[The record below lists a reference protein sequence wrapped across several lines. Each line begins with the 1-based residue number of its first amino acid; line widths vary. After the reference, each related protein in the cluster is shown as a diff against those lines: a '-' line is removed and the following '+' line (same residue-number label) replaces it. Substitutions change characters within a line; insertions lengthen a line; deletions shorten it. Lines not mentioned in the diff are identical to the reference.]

1 MRAYLAFT
9 KKEILEYTRNYKLFV
24 LIILFAI
31 LGIMSP
37 LTAKFMPDI
46 IGNFMPEGI
55 TIEIQEPTNLD
66 SWMQFFKNGTQT
78 GLIIVVIL
86 FSGMMSKEYEKGT
99 LVNMVTKGLPRKTII
114 LSKFTVA
121 VVLWSLS
128 YWLCFLITWAYTGYY
143 FPDGKMLNLGLAV
156 SSLYFFGIVLISVL
170 LLGSVIFKNAYG
182 PLLFVGGFILL
193 LFLVGLFPDA
203 AEWNPLQLAS
213 RNMEMLQ
220 GTTAFAD
227 LARSFLLSGVGILLP
242 LLLSMRVLDKKAL

>member
-9 KKEILEYTRNYKLFV
+9 KKEILEYKRNYKLFI
-24 LIILFAI
+24 LIILFAM

-46 IGNFMPEGI
+46 IGNFMPAGI

-86 FSGMMSKEYEKGT
+86 FSGMMAREYEKGT
-99 LVNMVTKGLPRKTII
+99 LINMVTKGLPRKTII

-128 YWLCFLITWAYTGYY
+128 YGLCFLITWAYTSYY
-143 FPDGKMLNLGLAV
+143 FPDGKTENLGLAV
-156 SSLYFFGIVLISVL
+156 ASLYFFGIVLLSLL

-182 PLLFVGGFILL
+182 PLLFVGGIILL
-193 LFLVGLFPDA
+193 LFLVNLFPDVVG
-203 AEWNPLQLAS
+203 WNPLQLAS
-213 RNMEMLQ
+213 RNMEMIQ
-220 GTTAFAD
+220 GTLAFAD
-227 LARSFLLSGVGILLP
+227 LERSVLLSAIGIVLSLV
-242 LLLSMRVLDKKAL
+242 LSMRVLDKKAL